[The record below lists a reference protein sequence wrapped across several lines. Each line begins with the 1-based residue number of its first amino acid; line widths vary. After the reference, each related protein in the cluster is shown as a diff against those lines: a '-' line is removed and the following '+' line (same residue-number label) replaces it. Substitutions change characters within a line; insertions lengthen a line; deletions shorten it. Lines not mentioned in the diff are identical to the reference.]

1 MDKIKA
7 LYCDED
13 GTTTVE
19 YALLLT
25 IMVGGAITIWVAL
38 RDVIAGAVSAAA
50 SEFQ

>member
-19 YALLLT
+19 YALLLAV
-25 IMVGGAITIWVAL
+25 MVGGTAAIWVAF